1 MTAGSVVLCLNSGSS
16 SLKYA
21 LFRMDDENARPLGA
35 GSIDD
40 SPDPARA
47 VSRAF
52 EAMSA
57 SGLPAPDA
65 VAHRLVHGG
74 DRFFH
79 SVVVSEATLAELW
92 EIAPFAP
99 LHLPAEL
106 RAIEAA
112 KRRYPGVPQIACFD
126 TAFHRGLPERSRR
139 LPLPRSCEAAGV
151 RRYGFHGLSYAYIVE
166 ELGSVLGRRAIV
178 AHLGSGA
185 SMVALR
191 DRQPI
196 DTTMSFTPAG
206 GLVMGTRS
214 GDLDPGVILHLLA
227 TRARSDGDANAA
239 FTEALAEIER
249 MIQRESG
256 LLGISGV
263 TADMKKLLALQSHDD
278 RAALAVDVFCYRIK
292 MQIGAYAAALGGLD
306 TLVFTGGIG
315 EHAAPVRAE
324 VCSGLGHL
332 GIRLDPAANEA
343 GSRVISDGE
352 GACSVLVVKANE
364 ELVIAREAARC
375 LRVSSPA
382 LVGATLE

>member
-21 LFRMDDENARPLGA
+21 LFRVTTENAIRLDA
-35 GSIDD
+35 GSIDEC
-40 SPDPARA
+40 PDLARA

-52 EAMSA
+52 EAMSDR
-57 SGLPAPDA
+57 GLPRPDA

-74 DRFFH
+74 DRFLH
-79 SVVVSEATLAELW
+79 PVVVSDATLAELW

-99 LHLPAEL
+99 LHMPAEI

-112 KRRYPGVPQIACFD
+112 AVRYPGLPQIACFD

-139 LPLPRSCEAAGV
+139 LALPRSCEAAGI
-151 RRYGFHGLSYAYIVE
+151 RRYGFHGLSYAYIIE
-166 ELGSVLGRRAIV
+166 ELGSALGGRAIV
-178 AHLGSGA
+178 AHLGGGA

-214 GDLDPGVILHLLA
+214 GDLDPGVIFHLLA
-227 TRARSDGDANAA
+227 ARAA
-239 FTEALAEIER
+239 TEADKEGGFSKSLADVER

-263 TADMKKLLALQSHDD
+263 SGDMKKLLALRSHDD
-278 RAALAVDVFCYRIK
+278 RAALAIDVFCYRIK
-292 MQIGAYAAALGGLD
+292 MQIGAFAAALGGLD

-315 EHAAPVRAE
+315 EHAAPIRAE
-324 VCSGLGHL
+324 ICTGLEYMGL
-332 GIRLDPAANEA
+332 RLDPAANQT
-343 GSRVISDGE
+343 GSRVISNGE
-352 GACSVLVVKANE
+352 GRCTVLVVPTNE
-364 ELVIAREAARC
+364 EIVIAREASRC
-375 LRVSSPA
+375 LSVSSPTRA
-382 LVGATLE
+382 LGR

>member
-1 MTAGSVVLCLNSGSS
+1 LS
-16 SLKYA
+16 Y
-21 LFRMDDENARPLGA
+21 
-35 GSIDD
+35 
-40 SPDPARA
+40 
-47 VSRAF
+47 AF
-52 EAMSA
+52 ETMAT

-79 SVVVSEATLAELW
+79 SIVVTDATLADLW
-92 EIAPFAP
+92 ELAPFAP

-112 KRRYPGVPQIACFD
+112 KARYPGVAQVACFD

-166 ELGSVLGRRAIV
+166 ELGSALGRRAIV

-214 GDLDPGVILHLLA
+214 GDLDPGVVLHLLA
-227 TRARSDGDANAA
+227 TRAAGDGDGHGALPQ
-239 FTEALAEIER
+239 ALAQVER

-263 TADMKKLLALQSHDD
+263 TADMKKLLALQNHDD
-278 RAALAVDVFCYRIK
+278 RAALAVDIFCYRIK
-292 MQIGAYAAALGGLD
+292 MQIGAFAAALGGLD

-324 VCSGLGHL
+324 VCSGLQHL
-332 GIRLDPAANEA
+332 GIALDEAANEA
-343 GSRVISDGE
+343 GRRVISDGE
-352 GACSVLVVKANE
+352 GACTVLVVPTNE
-364 ELVIAREAARC
+364 ELVIAREASRC
-375 LRVSSPA
+375 LRVSSPSA
-382 LVGATLE
+382 VGATLG